1 MMRCGPGLGEGRM
14 HFDQLK
20 QQQAS
25 PVIGFLSARSPA
37 EAASV
42 LGAFRKGLGEADL
55 SIEPW
60 SN

>member
-1 MMRCGPGLGEGRM
+1 M